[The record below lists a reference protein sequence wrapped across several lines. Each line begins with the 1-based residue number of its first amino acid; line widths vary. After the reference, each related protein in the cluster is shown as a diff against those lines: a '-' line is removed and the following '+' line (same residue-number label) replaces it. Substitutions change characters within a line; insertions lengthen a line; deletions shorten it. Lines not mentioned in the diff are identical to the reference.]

1 MVGEGNDR
9 ENNKEPHFPVIG
21 GSALDGGGR
30 INSARRSIH
39 GSPNKIRGWRIG
51 EQR

>member
-9 ENNKEPHFPVIG
+9 ENNKEPHIPVTG

-30 INSARRSIH
+30 MNSARQSIH
-39 GSPNKIRGWRIG
+39 GSPNKI
-51 EQR
+51 